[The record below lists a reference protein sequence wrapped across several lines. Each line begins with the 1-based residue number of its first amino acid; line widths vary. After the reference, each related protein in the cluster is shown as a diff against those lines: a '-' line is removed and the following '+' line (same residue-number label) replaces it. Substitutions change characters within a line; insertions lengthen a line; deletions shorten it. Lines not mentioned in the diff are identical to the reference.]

1 MFLDSYNENLYIAC
15 LDRLT
20 KGLSEIEKIYNQIE
34 TESDFKNID
43 SVIALFDRVFNDG
56 IIKKHLAYSI
66 ERIYKPLYLS
76 NPGPHSKGNSY
87 WHINLGINS
96 AELSWLDQLYDSQIQ
111 RLLKLYKHTFS
122 KIDNFLISH
131 NPNQIR
137 KYQAIISDVKK
148 ETETFLEY
156 SNHREI
162 IDKKAKL
169 DPQKLTKI
177 PFGGLFY
184 TAHIDN
190 IESILELG
198 ILSHNIAHSKGLVT
212 EDISDQQVNARRNRI
227 VTSLGKNIHD
237 FAPLYFNPKNPMLY
251 RLCKTMNR
259 ENLIL
264 LKVNPHILLAND
276 VAFSDGNAA
285 TSTTKFYNDI
295 QDFNRL
301 NWSLIN
307 KGSWNHYEYEIKK
320 EQGRIM
326 CSEVL
331 VKDNIPCYYIT
342 DLFTFNQNSI
352 ERILPMFP
360 NHLGI
365 NISIN
370 NKMYF

>member
-1 MFLDSYNENLYIAC
+1 MFLDSYNENLYIVC

-20 KGLSEIEKIYNQIE
+20 KGISEIEEIYNQIE

-56 IIKKHLAYSI
+56 IIKKYFAYSI

-87 WHINLGINS
+87 WHISLGINS
-96 AELSWLDQLYDSQIQ
+96 ADLSWLDQLYGSQIQ

-131 NPNQIR
+131 NANQIR
-137 KYQAIISDVKK
+137 KYQTIISDVKK

-162 IDKKAKL
+162 IDKKVKL

-190 IESILELG
+190 LKSIFELG
-198 ILSHNIAHSKGLVT
+198 ILSHNLAHSKGLVN
-212 EDISDQQVNARRNRI
+212 EDISNKQVNERRNRI
-227 VTSLGKNIHD
+227 VDSLGGNIHD
-237 FAPLYFNPKNPMLY
+237 FAPLYFNPRNPMLFV
-251 RLCKTMNR
+251 LCKQMDKSK
-259 ENLIL
+259 LVL
-264 LKVNPHILLAND
+264 LKVNPHILLTEN

-285 TSTTKFYNDI
+285 VRTTNFYKNI
-295 QDFNRL
+295 EDFNKL
-301 NWSLIN
+301 NWEVIKN
-307 KGSWNHYEYEIKK
+307 EYWTNHPDGKRIK
-320 EQGRIM
+320 

-331 VKDNIPCYYIT
+331 VQNKIPMYYIT
-342 DLFTFNQNSI
+342 DLYTYNQDSL
-352 ERILPMFP
+352 EKILPLFP

-365 NISIN
+365 KVSIN
-370 NKMYF
+370 SRLYFN